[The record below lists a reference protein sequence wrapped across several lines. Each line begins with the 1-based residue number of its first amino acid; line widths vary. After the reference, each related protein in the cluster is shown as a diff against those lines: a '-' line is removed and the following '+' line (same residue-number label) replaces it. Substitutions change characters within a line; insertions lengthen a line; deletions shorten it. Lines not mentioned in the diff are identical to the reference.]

1 MSDERRATSDGQAQ
15 RLGDGHSSFIAQHAA
30 LADEVAL
37 RVEGVRKRYGRVT
50 ALDGVGLAVRR
61 GEIFGLLGANGAGKT
76 TLIKILVGAARPDA
90 GAVTVLGLDPARQA
104 RALRR
109 QIGYMPQAP
118 ALYEDLSPR
127 ENVHFFGR
135 AHPLERLEE
144 RIDEVLTFT
153 GLRERERDPVY
164 GFSGGMKQRV
174 SLACALVHRPLMLF
188 LDEPT
193 AGVDPKLREAFWQ
206 HFRDLAERG
215 ATLVVSTHLMDEAHF
230 CDRLAIMRDGAVLAC
245 DTPRNLLRRGRT
257 LVSVWRGEQVERRL
271 VTDYPRQLPALL
283 RPHGLDPAIDRIEIE
298 EDTLD
303 TVVLDL
309 IDEQSAVGSQP
320 SAAGRDRG
328 VARAAAPTDR
338 VPLEE

>member
-1 MSDERRATSDGQAQ
+1 MSDERRATSDGQGAG
-15 RLGDGHSSFIAQHAA
+15 RSDGHTSLLS
-30 LADEVAL
+30 DEDAL
-37 RVEGVRKRYGRVT
+37 RVAGVQKRYGRVT
-50 ALDGVGLAVRR
+50 ALDGVSLAVRR

-90 GAVTVLGLDPARQA
+90 GTVTVLGLDPARQA

-127 ENVHFFGR
+127 ENVRFFGR
-135 AHPLERLEE
+135 AHPLERPEE
-144 RIDEVLTFT
+144 RIDEVLAFT

-174 SLACALVHRPLMLF
+174 SLACALVHRPRMLF

-215 ATLVVSTHLMDEAHF
+215 ATLVVSTHLMDEALF

-257 LVSVWRGEQVERRL
+257 LVSIWRGERVERRL

-283 RPHGLDPAIDRIEIE
+283 RPYQLDPAIDRIEIE

-309 IDEQSAVGSQP
+309 IDEQSAVSRQP

-328 VARAAAPTDR
+328 AARAAAATGHR
-338 VPLEE
+338 SSEE